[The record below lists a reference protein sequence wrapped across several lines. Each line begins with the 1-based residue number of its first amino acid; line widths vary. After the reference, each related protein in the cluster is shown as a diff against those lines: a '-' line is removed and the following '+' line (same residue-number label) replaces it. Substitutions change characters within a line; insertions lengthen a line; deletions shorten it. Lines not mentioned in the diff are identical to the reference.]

1 LFDWATELTGTG
13 DRSEFIGKKLLGYW
27 WNQLYRDTD
36 IEGLCAYMGLSMLLI
51 TEKDIFD
58 VVPVFLLVKH
68 ATAYK

>member
-1 LFDWATELTGTG
+1 
-13 DRSEFIGKKLLGYW
+13 
-27 WNQLYRDTD
+27 
-36 IEGLCAYMGLSMLLI
+36 MGLSMLLI